1 MTNWRETGCV
11 PASDD
16 DVSDD
21 ELSTQEGL
29 PELPGSGGITECKSD
44 DRAHGNA
51 VNETGKVR
59 EGAAGDSEEGDMAM
73 NDIVTEDGLPVHP
86 SRIDKV
92 EKSVSGIG
100 LSSQHEEREP
110 LEQSHE
116 TGEELGPQRK
126 LGCVER
132 RKDLDEVSV
141 VDLSAPDLEGHDK
154 FLLET
159 GAVDSEEDEAILNL
173 DNHEENQVNHP
184 IGPSPGLATRGR
196 RDSFSIRVAIP
207 LPPRLVAHLL
217 TITRDTLLLNHRR
230 PRTQAVRTQ
239 QLHLPHYHRRLLLY

>member
-1 MTNWRETGCV
+1 V

-16 DVSDD
+16 DISDG

-29 PELPGSGGITECKSD
+29 LELPGSGGITECKSD
-44 DRAHGNA
+44 DRAHGSA
-51 VNETGKVR
+51 TNETGKVR
-59 EGAAGDSEEGDMAM
+59 EGAAGDSEGGDMAM
-73 NDIVTEDGLPVHP
+73 NSIVMEDDLPGHP
-86 SRIDKV
+86 SGIDKF

-110 LEQSHE
+110 LEQGHE
-116 TGEELGPQRK
+116 TGEELEPQRN
-126 LGCVER
+126 LGCVEG

-154 FLLET
+154 FLPET
-159 GAVDSEEDEAILNL
+159 GAMDSEEDEAILNL
-173 DNHEENQVNHP
+173 DNHEENQVNRP
-184 IGPSPGLATRGR
+184 IRPSPDLATRER

-217 TITRDTLLLNHRR
+217 TITRGTPLLNHER
-230 PRTQAVRTQ
+230 PRTQAGRTR